1 MIHVRIIVAKFP
13 ILADLPLLR
22 TQARLGE
29 FPVVYRVWRSQQ
41 GGGFGDQARH
51 PYAWG
56 VLVYVD
62 GALCRIISARGSP
75 REWSNLERL
84 ERWLRAQGFR
94 YWWMRNDLEPLGE
107 EDAGQEEP
115 SAAPKGP
122 WGPVAASLV
131 ALTPLFLSSACK
143 QETSQ
148 NQESCSENQCS
159 FHNKINMNKI

>member
-1 MIHVRIIVAKFP
+1 MMYEISKGFVNTMDQDVQLGVTGTASQ
-13 ILADLPLLR
+13 ADIPLLR
-22 TQARLGE
+22 EQARLGE

-41 GGGFGDQARH
+41 GGGFGDQTRH

-107 EDAGQEEP
+107 EDG
-115 SAAPKGP
+115 
-122 WGPVAASLV
+122 
-131 ALTPLFLSSACK
+131 SS
-143 QETSQ
+143 EDSD
-148 NQESCSENQCS
+148 
-159 FHNKINMNKI
+159 